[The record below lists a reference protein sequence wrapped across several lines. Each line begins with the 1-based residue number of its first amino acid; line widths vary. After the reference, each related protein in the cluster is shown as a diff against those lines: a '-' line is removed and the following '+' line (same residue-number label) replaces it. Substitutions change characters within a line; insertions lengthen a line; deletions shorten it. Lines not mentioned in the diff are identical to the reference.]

1 MAILREISTKAEPD
15 LVRIDG
21 VDYPLADPGALSAL
35 ESAQLRRRGKVLTT
49 QAQDDL
55 TDDQAKAIDSALAEI
70 FALVAP
76 SIPAEVAARLT
87 PAHKAAV
94 IEAFTMRRS
103 SVAPPTEPARKPVA
117 APRTPTTV
125 AASRSVTTS

>member
-76 SIPAEVAARLT
+76 SIPAEVAAKLT

-103 SVAPPTEPARKPVA
+103 VAPTEPARKPA
-117 APRTPTTV
+117 PAPRTPTTV

>member
-55 TDDQAKAIDSALAEI
+55 TDEQATAIDSALAEI

-76 SIPAEVAARLT
+76 SIPAEVAAKLT
-87 PAHKAAV
+87 PANKAAV

-103 SVAPPTEPARKPVA
+103 VAPTEPARKPA
-117 APRTPTTV
+117 PAPRTPTTV

>member
-55 TDDQAKAIDSALAEI
+55 TDEQATAIDSALAEI

-76 SIPAEVAARLT
+76 SIPAEVAAKLT

-103 SVAPPTEPARKPVA
+103 VAPTEPARKPA
-117 APRTPTTV
+117 PAPRTPTTV

>member
-55 TDDQAKAIDSALAEI
+55 SDEQATAIDSALAEI

-76 SIPAEVAARLT
+76 SIPAEVAAKLT

-103 SVAPPTEPARKPVA
+103 VAPTEPARKPA
-117 APRTPTTV
+117 PAPRTPTTV

>member
-76 SIPAEVAARLT
+76 SIPAEVAAKLT
-87 PAHKAAV
+87 PANKAAV

-103 SVAPPTEPARKPVA
+103 VAPTEPARKPVA